1 MQEIK
6 DIKKEIE
13 QRLRR
18 QGDTPIT
25 IEEAGTKYVAASIPA
40 ELRINIY
47 RYDVF
52 NKDGEPDT
60 WESEYSVSITMRDI
74 KYQATGIR
82 YLDDIRRFITKILST
97 EG

>member
-1 MQEIK
+1 MQEVK
-6 DIKKEIE
+6 DVKKEIE

-25 IEEAGTKYVAASIPA
+25 IEDAGTKYVAASIPA
-40 ELRINIY
+40 ELHINIY

-52 NKDGEPDT
+52 SKEGEPDT

-74 KYQATGIR
+74 KYQATGLR
-82 YLDDIRRFITKILST
+82 YLDDIRRFITRILST